1 MSKKDELRG
10 GLQALFGDRKPI
22 DEAKPVTMEQ
32 EPTTEQDEQELINTI
47 EDEALRAALHKKRMD
62 GRGRPR
68 KNTDERGNRTDGYR
82 RTTLIVSEEQ
92 LAKIKEIGF
101 KETLTMKEIV
111 EKALDM
117 VIERYEAKNGEIKP
131 QPSKYK
137 GDIKKVFED

>member
-101 KETLTMKEIV
+101 KETLTMKEII

-117 VIERYEAKNGEIKP
+117 VIEKYEAKNGEIKP

>member
-10 GLQALFGDRKPI
+10 GLQALFVDRKPI

-101 KETLTMKEIV
+101 KETLTMKEII

>member
-68 KNTDERGNRTDGYR
+68 KNTDERGNRTDGYC
-82 RTTLIVSEEQ
+82 RTTLIVSEEKI
-92 LAKIKEIGF
+92 AKIREIGF
-101 KETLTMKEIV
+101 RETLTMKEIIDT
-111 EKALDM
+111 ALDI
-117 VIERYEAKNGEIKP
+117 VIERYEAKHGEIKP
-131 QPSKYK
+131 QPLKYK
-137 GDIKKVFED
+137 GDAKKVFEN

>member
-68 KNTDERGNRTDGYR
+68 KNTDERGNRTDGYC
-82 RTTLIVSEEQ
+82 RTTLIVSEEKI
-92 LAKIKEIGF
+92 AKIREIGF
-101 KETLTMKEIV
+101 RETLTMKEIIDT
-111 EKALDM
+111 ALDI
-117 VIERYEAKNGEIKP
+117 VIERYEAKHGEIKP
-131 QPSKYK
+131 QPLKYK
-137 GDIKKVFED
+137 GDAKKLFEN

>member
-62 GRGRPR
+62 GR
-68 KNTDERGNRTDGYR
+68 
-82 RTTLIVSEEQ
+82 
-92 LAKIKEIGF
+92 
-101 KETLTMKEIV
+101 
-111 EKALDM
+111 
-117 VIERYEAKNGEIKP
+117 
-131 QPSKYK
+131 
-137 GDIKKVFED
+137 

>member
-68 KNTDERGNRTDGYR
+68 KNTDERGNRTDGYC
-82 RTTLIVSEEQ
+82 RTTLIVSEEKI
-92 LAKIKEIGF
+92 AKIREIGF
-101 KETLTMKEIV
+101 RETLTMKEIIDT
-111 EKALDM
+111 ALDI
-117 VIERYEAKNGEIKP
+117 VIERYEAKHGEIKP
-131 QPSKYK
+131 QPLKYK
-137 GDIKKVFED
+137 EDAKKVFEN

>member
-101 KETLTMKEIV
+101 KETLTMKEII

>member
-22 DEAKPVTMEQ
+22 DEAKPVTLEQ

-101 KETLTMKEIV
+101 KETLTMKEII

>member
-10 GLQALFGDRKPI
+10 GLSVLFGERKPV
-22 DEAKPVTMEQ
+22 EEPKPVTMEQ
-32 EPTTEQDEQELINTI
+32 EPTTEQDEQSLIETI
-47 EDEALRAALHKKRMD
+47 EDEALREALHKKRMD

-82 RTTLIVSEEQ
+82 RTTLIVSEAQ
-92 LAKIKEIGF
+92 LAQIKEIGF
-101 KETLTMKEIV
+101 KETLTMKEII

>member
-32 EPTTEQDEQELINTI
+32 EPTTEKDEQELINTI

-101 KETLTMKEIV
+101 KETLTMKEII

>member
-68 KNTDERGNRTDGYR
+68 KNTDERGNRTDGYC
-82 RTTLIVSEEQ
+82 RTTLIVSEEKI
-92 LAKIKEIGF
+92 AKIREIGF
-101 KETLTMKEIV
+101 RETLTMKEIIDT
-111 EKALDM
+111 ALDI
-117 VIERYEAKNGEIKP
+117 VIERYETKHGEIKP
-131 QPSKYK
+131 QPLKYK
-137 GDIKKVFED
+137 GDAKKVFEN

>member
-68 KNTDERGNRTDGYR
+68 KNTDERGNRTDGYC
-82 RTTLIVSEEQ
+82 RTTLIVSEEKI
-92 LAKIKEIGF
+92 AKIREIGF
-101 KETLTMKEIV
+101 RETLTMKEIIDT
-111 EKALDM
+111 ALDI
-117 VIERYEAKNGEIKP
+117 VIERYETKHGEIKP
-131 QPSKYK
+131 QLSKYR
-137 GDIKKVFED
+137 GDAKKLFED